1 MKQQRLF
8 MTKNLYDSFNK
19 ISPIVIEIL
28 AHISVTAKK
37 YKVPFFIV
45 GATARD
51 IFFKSSRATIDL
63 DLGIQVA
70 AWESYKELLNA
81 LAETKLF
88 RISDSPHRLYYF
100 KDDYPLD
107 IVPFGSI
114 SEGDGTITWPDKNKM
129 TILGFEEAY
138 KNCYEFKVKEI
149 QNGSIRVASPV
160 GLVAMKI
167 ISWADSIDRAQK
179 DAEDLNLIFSEYY
192 DVLGNSERIYEYPK
206 ILEATNFDIV
216 LSGIVLLGKDTADI
230 LNEDTLNAV
239 RTIIDFEIDIKNNC
253 RLASDMSKTNMFSEN
268 LEKKLQM
275 LIFFRV
281 GLYLR

>member
-1 MKQQRLF
+1 
-8 MTKNLYDSFNK
+8 
-19 ISPIVIEIL
+19 
-28 AHISVTAKK
+28 
-37 YKVPFFIV
+37 
-45 GATARD
+45 
-51 IFFKSSRATIDL
+51 
-63 DLGIQVA
+63 
-70 AWESYKELLNA
+70 
-81 LAETKLF
+81 
-88 RISDSPHRLYYF
+88 
-100 KDDYPLD
+100 
-107 IVPFGSI
+107 
-114 SEGDGTITWPDKNKM
+114 M

-138 KNCYEFKVKEI
+138 KNCYEFNVKEI

-167 ISWADSIDRAQK
+167 ISWADSVDRAQK
-179 DAEDLNLIFSEYY
+179 DAEDLNLIFSEYNE
-192 DVLGNSERIYEYPK
+192 VLGNSERIYEYPK

-230 LNEDTLNAV
+230 LNEDTLNTV

-275 LIFFRV
+275 LNLFRM